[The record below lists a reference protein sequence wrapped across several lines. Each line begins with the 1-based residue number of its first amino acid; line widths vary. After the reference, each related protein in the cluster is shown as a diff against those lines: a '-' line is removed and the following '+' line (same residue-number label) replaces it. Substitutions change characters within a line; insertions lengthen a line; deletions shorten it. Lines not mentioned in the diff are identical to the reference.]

1 MNLLRKHLTVANVL
15 SCIALFV
22 ALSGAAYAATTAAKN
37 SVKASSIAKG
47 AVTAPKL
54 RNGAV
59 TGAKLRN
66 GAVTGAKIAAATIG
80 SSQLANGAVRSEAL
94 GGGVV
99 TSAKLKN
106 AAVTAEKIAGNAVG
120 LSQLGPNSVATA
132 KIQDGAV
139 SSSKLASSVLAGV
152 VKNVVSVSKA
162 HVSEAAESETVVA
175 ECPSGRQA
183 IAGGAKIVGGGPNI
197 ALTESTPVVVGGKS
211 TGWQVGAS
219 AVNPP
224 SGTWAV
230 EATAICAEF

>member
-15 SCIALFV
+15 SAIALFV
-22 ALSGAAYAATTAAKN
+22 ALSGAAYAATTASKN

-47 AVTAPKL
+47 AVTTPKL

-66 GAVTGAKIAAATIG
+66 GAVTTAKIAPGAVGASQIG
-80 SSQLANGAVRSEAL
+80 SGAVRSEQL

-106 AAVTAEKIAGNAVG
+106 GAVTTEKLAGNAVG
-120 LSQLGPNSVATA
+120 ASQLGPNSVATA

-139 SSSKLASSVLAGV
+139 SSSKLASSVLSGV

-162 HVSEAAESETVVA
+162 HVSETAESETVVA

-224 SGTWAV
+224 STWAV
-230 EATAICAEF
+230 EATAICGEF